1 MSRDSEGP
9 DSSFFRRV
17 VVSAKREDSSQR
29 GPVGWFRRRFIVGL
43 LVAFPLIVTL
53 FFANFLFDILDP
65 WFHPISMFLFDRQIP
80 GIGFA
85 LVLIG
90 IFLLGMVSTNMI
102 GGRLIGFFERRVSW
116 VPFLSQIYRV
126 TRQITEAIQ
135 IRDSGQFQRVVLLP
149 FPHPG
154 VKSVGFVTREF
165 RRPTRFGAEPTTIVF
180 VPTTP
185 NPTSGFLVA
194 VPEQDLIP
202 LDVSVEEGAKLV
214 ISAGLI
220 TPNTLLRDPADVRR
234 QLDDTLDGIRG

>member
-1 MSRDSEGP
+1 
-9 DSSFFRRV
+9 
-17 VVSAKREDSSQR
+17 
-29 GPVGWFRRRFIVGL
+29 VGWFRRRFIVGL

-154 VKSVGFVTREF
+154 VKSIGFVTRDF
-165 RRPTRFGAEPTTIVF
+165 KRPTRFGEEPTAMVF

-194 VPEQDLIP
+194 VPEKNLIQ
-202 LDVSVEEGAKLV
+202 LDITVEEGAKLV
-214 ISAGLI
+214 ISAGLV
-220 TPNTLLRDPADVRR
+220 TPNILLQDPAEVRR
-234 QLDDTLDGIRG
+234 RLDDTLDGIRG

>member
-1 MSRDSEGP
+1 MSRDSQGP

-17 VVSAKREDSSQR
+17 VVSAKREDRSHQ
-29 GPVGWFRRRFIVGL
+29 GPVSWLRRRFVVGL

-65 WFHPISMFLFDRQIP
+65 WFYPISMFLFDRQIP

-85 LVLIG
+85 LVLMG
-90 IFLLGMVSTNMI
+90 IFLLGLISTNMI

-135 IRDSGQFQRVVLLP
+135 IRDSDQFQRVVLLP

-154 VKSVGFVTREF
+154 VKAVGFVTRDF
-165 RRPTRFGAEPTTIVF
+165 RRATRFGEEPTAMVF

-194 VPEQDLIP
+194 VPEKDLIQ
-202 LDVSVEEGAKLV
+202 LDITVEEGAKLV
-214 ISAGLI
+214 ISAGLV
-220 TPNTLLRDPADVRR
+220 TPNILLQDPAEVRR
-234 QLDDTLDGIRG
+234 KLDDTLDGIRG